1 MTAAGAPIF
10 SDRGARRIVIAAKN
24 FKRASQI
31 ADKLNAEV
39 MTIARHA

>member
-31 ADKLNAEV
+31 ADKLNARSNDHR
-39 MTIARHA
+39 RHA